1 MSPVT
6 DWAGRIDWRVGIRW
20 AVAAAAIV
28 TMVVGL
34 WPQATA
40 VTTGDRVES
49 LASSIRCPLCGGES
63 IADAPSQVAR
73 DLEAVIAEK
82 VAAGESDEEIRA
94 FFVARFGEVALLDPP
109 LDGWGIALWAIPIAG
124 LVFGIAAIGGRL
136 RPGTGS

>member
-1 MSPVT
+1 MSDTRSSWISAVG
-6 DWAGRIDWRVGIRW
+6 WAL
-20 AVAAAAIV
+20 AAAALV
-28 TMVVGL
+28 VMVVGL
-34 WPQATA
+34 WPRATPLTA
-40 VTTGDRVES
+40 IDRVEA

-82 VAAGESDEEIRA
+82 VGAGESDDQIRN

-124 LVFGIAAIGGRL
+124 LVFGVAAVSGRL
-136 RPGTGS
+136 RPEEGR